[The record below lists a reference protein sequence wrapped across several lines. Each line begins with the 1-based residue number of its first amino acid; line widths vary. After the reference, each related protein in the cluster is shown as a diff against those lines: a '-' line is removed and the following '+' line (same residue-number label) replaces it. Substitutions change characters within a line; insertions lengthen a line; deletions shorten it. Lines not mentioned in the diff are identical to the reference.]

1 MNGLNLI
8 NQVKDKDY
16 QVEQILMVFVTVA
29 SEEEG
34 KRIGSILVENQ
45 LAACVNMVPQI
56 FSIFRW
62 QGNIENEKEI
72 LLLIKT
78 TENRVDA
85 LIDKVKE
92 IHSYDVPEILAIPVF
107 TGNKDYIDWVVEE
120 TKNG

>member
-1 MNGLNLI
+1 M
-8 NQVKDKDY
+8 
-16 QVEQILMVFVTVA
+16 EQILMVFVTVA

-34 KRIGSILVENQ
+34 KRIGSNLVENK
-45 LAACVNMVPQI
+45 LAACVNLVPQI

-78 TENRVDA
+78 MENRVDA
-85 LIDKVKE
+85 LIAKVKE
-92 IHSYDVPEILAIPVF
+92 ITSYDVPEILAIPVF